1 MPIKRIVCNGTSMM
15 SPTPVS
21 HTFLLIIGMIILQIL
36 LYTQLKQIHLNQQQK
51 LKRQTLIYLTNN
63 KIKNRKR
70 LLTLLVALI
79 G

>member
-1 MPIKRIVCNGTSMM
+1 MIVCNGPTVLD
-15 SPTPVS
+15 PTPVS
-21 HTFLLIIGMIILQIL
+21 HTIVIIIGMIILQIL